1 MPTTGGALEDAAA
14 AKVVTL
20 DLEEQV
26 ALESASSNGAGP
38 VFPPVMTAETLP
50 PSSPDYH
57 FYLHKPHTTST
68 SRILIPLEPSSTLS
82 TCLRGESILEYP
94 TIFVLNQPSSALPE
108 GLLLEIDYRKQEKK
122 MIEEL
127 DEDEKEM
134 APEIA
139 RAQQIS
145 SQRKDEGNLEDS
157 KVLESLRRD
166 LANVKE
172 AVDL

>member
-1 MPTTGGALEDAAA
+1 
-14 AKVVTL
+14 
-20 DLEEQV
+20 
-26 ALESASSNGAGP
+26 
-38 VFPPVMTAETLP
+38 
-50 PSSPDYH
+50 
-57 FYLHKPHTTST
+57 
-68 SRILIPLEPSSTLS
+68 
-82 TCLRGESILEYP
+82 
-94 TIFVLNQPSSALPE
+94 VLNQPSSALPE

>member
-1 MPTTGGALEDAAA
+1 MPTTGGALEDAAT
-14 AKVVTL
+14 AKVVPD
-20 DLEEQV
+20 DLKDQV
-26 ALESASSNGAGP
+26 APEIASSNGP
-38 VFPPVMTAETLP
+38 DTVSPPVMTGEAL
-50 PSSPDYH
+50 PSSFPDYH

-94 TIFVLNQPSSALPE
+94 TIFVLNQPSHALPD
-108 GLLLEIDYRKQEKK
+108 GFLLEIDYRKQEKK

-127 DEDEKEM
+127 DEDEKAM

-145 SQRKDEGNLEDS
+145 SQGQNEGNLEDS
-157 KVLESLRRD
+157 KVLESLQRD

-172 AVDL
+172 EIDV